1 MLERYGPNEIVMQS
15 MVEEVMKASLH
26 FCLLPLMTLLVM
38 LMFSINPM
46 IYVLG
51 QLQEHVPSY

>member
-1 MLERYGPNEIVMQS
+1 MLERYGPNEIIMQS
-15 MVEEVMKASLH
+15 TVEEVMKASLP

>member
-46 IYVLG
+46 IYVLD